1 MCSFHCSLLVSK
13 IYIFYFSSDNGHA
26 ILGPDPISRA
36 AEAIMRI
43 EQLQEEIE
51 NDLQKIIIL
60 CDQKSR
66 PNLQTVLNSLSSKV
80 SFV

>member
-1 MCSFHCSLLVSK
+1 MPLKLV
-13 IYIFYFSSDNGHA
+13 FYFWSDNGHA

-51 NDLQKIIIL
+51 SDLQKIIAL
-60 CDQKSR
+60 CDQKSI
-66 PNLQTVLNSLSSKV
+66 PNVQTVLNLLSSKV
-80 SFV
+80 GRLSLCFLN